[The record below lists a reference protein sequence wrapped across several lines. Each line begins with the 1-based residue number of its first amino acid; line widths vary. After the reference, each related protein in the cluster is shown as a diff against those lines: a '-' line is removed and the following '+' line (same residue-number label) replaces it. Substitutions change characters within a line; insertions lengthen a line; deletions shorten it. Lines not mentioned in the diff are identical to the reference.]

1 MLVKK
6 RVWFLSWAT
15 LALVSTPYSLG
26 LSPHLGLGAKPNS
39 AQASTPSWTTLSP
52 QGQESSL
59 AVGLY
64 LADAAFPETSTP
76 SLVDLQV
83 AWSVDKTRN
92 TCPAH
97 AEGWTKMVRAQLPT
111 QLPRPQ
117 LNSEV
122 TLQHQMA
129 QVFSATL
136 RQSTFQAIPQVD
148 VTAQDRAPLAHQNV
162 SELWH
167 VWQQLY
173 AQVEHIPDQQDE
185 QAYLWVQ
192 GQRILQHSDR
202 IWVDAF
208 AESLRAVLRQ
218 DSFEP
223 ERIIPTQL
231 DKRPAIRI
239 GHYLVLHFD
248 QEMAL
253 AEDEHLDLLVIEWV
267 NNLREA
273 LGAQVLELAEAQMLM
288 YGITET
294 QEVLAGTASWYGPYF
309 HGRLTANGEIY
320 DQEAFTAAHPS
331 LPFGTY
337 LKITNLE
344 NDVSAI
350 LRINDRGPYI
360 APRTLDLSRGVA
372 RCIRSKDSGV
382 VPYEAVIMTAS

>member
-1 MLVKK
+1 MPVKK
-6 RVWFLSWAT
+6 RVWFLSWTT
-15 LALVSTPYSLG
+15 LALVSTPHSIEF
-26 LSPHLGLGAKPNS
+26 SPHFNLEVQPDS
-39 AQASTPSWTTLSP
+39 AQASDPDWKALP
-52 QGQESSL
+52 PESRERSL
-59 AVGLY
+59 AVGLH
-64 LADAAFPETSTP
+64 LADATFPKTP
-76 SLVDLQV
+76 ALSLADRQV
-83 AWSVDKTRN
+83 AWSVNKTRN

-97 AEGWTKMVRAQLPT
+97 VEGWTETVRAQLPSN
-111 QLPRPQ
+111 LPQPQ

-122 TLQHQMA
+122 TIQHQMA
-129 QVFSATL
+129 QVVSATL
-136 RQSTFQAIPQVD
+136 RQSAPQTIPQVD
-148 VTAQDRAPLAHQNV
+148 VTEQDRAPLVTQDA

-173 AQVEHIPDQQDE
+173 QKVSRTLDQEDE
-185 QAYLWVQ
+185 QHYLWVN
-192 GQRILQHSDR
+192 GQQILQHSER
-202 IWVDAF
+202 TWVDAF
-208 AESLRAVLRQ
+208 AESLKTVLSQ
-218 DSFEP
+218 DSIEP
-223 ERIIPTQL
+223 EYIAPTQL

-239 GHYLVLHFD
+239 GNHLVLQFNSD
-248 QEMAL
+248 MSL
-253 AEDEHLDLLVIEWV
+253 AEDENPDLLVIEWV

-273 LGAQVLELAEAQMLM
+273 LGAKPLELAEAQILM

-294 QEVLAGTASWYGPYF
+294 QDVLVGTASWYGPYF

-344 NDVSAI
+344 NNVSAV